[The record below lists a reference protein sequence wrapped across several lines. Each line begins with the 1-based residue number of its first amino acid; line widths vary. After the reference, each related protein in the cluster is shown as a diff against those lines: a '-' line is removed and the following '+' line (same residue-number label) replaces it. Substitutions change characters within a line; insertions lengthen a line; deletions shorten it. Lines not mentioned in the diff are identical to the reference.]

1 MNRADTETFEM
12 LERDWV
18 NYVSKCESREEIPWQ
33 AEGVMA
39 KMQIYCGDLP
49 QGGNHKP
56 DMMPSTVDKFRK
68 IYITCEEDFAAR
80 MIFRVPVNLQKYI
93 MLEPII
99 RRKEKVTQVTVAA
112 LCDCTLDQYKKGR
125 TKAKL
130 YWVYHAGINKL
141 GKKAMAIA

>member
-1 MNRADTETFEM
+1 MNRADKELFEI

-49 QGGNHKP
+49 QGGSHKP
-56 DMMPSTVDKFRK
+56 DMMPSTIDKFRK
-68 IYITCEEDFAAR
+68 FYITEDESFAAR
-80 MIFRVPVNLQKYI
+80 MVFRVPVNLQKFV

-99 RRKEKVTQVTVAA
+99 RRQEKVTQVAIAA
-112 LCDCTLDQYKKGR
+112 LCSCTVDQYKKGR
-125 TKAKL
+125 AKAKL
-130 YWVYHAGINKL
+130 YWVYHAGMNKL
-141 GKKAMAIA
+141 SKKALAIA

>member
-1 MNRADTETFEM
+1 MA
-12 LERDWV
+12 
-18 NYVSKCESREEIPWQ
+18 SR
-33 AEGVMA
+33 GVMA

-56 DMMPSTVDKFRK
+56 DMMPSTIDKFRK
-68 IYITCEEDFAAR
+68 IYITEDENFAAR

-99 RRKEKVTQVTVAA
+99 RRKEKVTQIAIAA

-141 GKKAMAIA
+141 GQKALATA

>member
-1 MNRADTETFEM
+1 MNRIDTETFEM

-56 DMMPSTVDKFRK
+56 DMMPSTIDKFRK
-68 IYITCEEDFAAR
+68 IYITEDENFAAR

-99 RRKEKVTQVTVAA
+99 RRKESNA
-112 LCDCTLDQYKKGR
+112 DCYRGVMRLHTRSVQKGEDKSQAVLGVSCRYK
-125 TKAKL
+125 
-130 YWVYHAGINKL
+130 
-141 GKKAMAIA
+141 